1 MENRYM
7 CGPNYSSECYVLLL
21 LDVRVVYQWD
31 IALRTGRR
39 KKEKERERKRER
51 ERERERGGRLW
62 PPRERTNVNSHN
74 ARRIR

>member
-31 IALRTGRR
+31 IAQGGGRRR
-39 KKEKERERKRER
+39 KKEKERERER
-51 ERERERGGRLW
+51 ESRVGQY
-62 PPRERTNVNSHN
+62 PR
-74 ARRIR
+74 I